1 MKKIYLSFFALA
13 FLISAYSQQTET
25 IRDANAQ
32 ERKATGFHAIQIE
45 DGIDLYLSEGKEES
59 LAISASKEFQPKVI
73 SVVEN
78 GVLRIYFDGDR
89 LIGWRNRN
97 LKAYVSFK
105 QLDKISA
112 SGGADVIVKGS
123 ISSKTLTMKLSG
135 GSDFIGKVT
144 VEDLDIHQSGGSDV
158 RISGTAGNV
167 KINASGGSDFK
178 GYDLS
183 SAITDLQASGG
194 SDAEITVS
202 KELSIEA
209 SGGSDVHY
217 KGDAVIKRSSSSG
230 GSGVSK
236 RG

>member
-1 MKKIYLSFFALA
+1 MKKIYITFFALT

-32 ERKATGFHAIQIE
+32 ERKASGFHAIQIE
-45 DGIDLYLSEGKEES
+45 DGIDLYLTEGKEES

-78 GVLRIYFDGDR
+78 GVLRIYFDGER
-89 LIGWRNRN
+89 IGNWKNRN
-97 LKAYVSFK
+97 LKAYISFK
-105 QLDKISA
+105 QLDKINA
-112 SGGADVIVKGS
+112 SGGADVVVKGS
-123 ISSKTLTMKLSG
+123 IESKTLSMNLSG
-135 GSDFIGKVT
+135 GSDFIGKVV
-144 VEDLDIHQSGGSDV
+144 VEDLNIVQSGGSDV

-167 KINASGGSDFK
+167 KIHASGGSDFK
-178 GYDLS
+178 GYELS
-183 SAITDLQASGG
+183 SSIADFQASGG

-202 KELSIEA
+202 KELSVEA

-217 KGDAVIKRSSSSG
+217 KGDAIIRRTSSSG